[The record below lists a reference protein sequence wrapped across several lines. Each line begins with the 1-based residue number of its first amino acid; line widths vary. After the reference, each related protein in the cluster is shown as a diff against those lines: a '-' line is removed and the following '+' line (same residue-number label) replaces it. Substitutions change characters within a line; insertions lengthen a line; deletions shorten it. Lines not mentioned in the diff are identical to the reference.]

1 MQYRKLVIFL
11 SLLLFSISIFAQDKY
26 PFDCENFRIGQ
37 TYTGQQLTIRLRTIK
52 KDFEIYSVYGYFD
65 KSLEVLNSQLESYG
79 VAQKER
85 EQIIKQIR
93 KMTGWSGKKLQEY
106 GLKEPQNSELISIF
120 NHFDFTNFTQVD
132 PLTVKISLNQ
142 VIEKY
147 LSKEKAKE
155 VIEGLLEKNFNCK
168 CAVNYLE
175 DNFCFYQRA
184 GTLIEGY
191 GTIDKSF
198 KDYRAFLKD
207 YLGKCSIGK

>member
-11 SLLLFSISIFAQDKY
+11 SLLLFSISIFAQDKH

-132 PLTVKISLNQ
+132 PLTVKISLNR

-191 GTIDKSF
+191 GSIDKSF

-207 YLGKCSIGK
+207 YLGKCSIGN

>member
-11 SLLLFSISIFAQDKY
+11 SLLLFSISLFAQDKH

-85 EQIIKQIR
+85 EQIIKQIG

-132 PLTVKISLNQ
+132 PITVKISLNQ
-142 VIEKY
+142 VIEMY

-155 VIEGLLEKNFNCK
+155 VIEGLLEKNFNCR
-168 CAVNYLE
+168 CAVSYLE

-184 GTLIEGY
+184 ATLIEGY

>member
-11 SLLLFSISIFAQDKY
+11 SLLLFSISLFAQEH
-26 PFDCENFRIGQ
+26 PFDCENFRVGQ

-106 GLKEPQNSELISIF
+106 GLKEPQNSELISI

-142 VIEKY
+142 VIEMY

-155 VIEGLLEKNFNCK
+155 VIEDLLEKNFNCK
-168 CAVNYLE
+168 CAVSYLE

-191 GTIDKSF
+191 GTIDRSF

>member
-1 MQYRKLVIFL
+1 MQYRKLVVFM
-11 SLLLFSISIFAQDKY
+11 SLLLFSISLFAQEL
-26 PFDCENFRIGQ
+26 PFDCENFRVGQ

-106 GLKEPQNSELISIF
+106 GLIEPQNSELISIF
-120 NHFDFTNFTQVD
+120 NNFDFTNFTQVD

-155 VIEGLLEKNFNCK
+155 VIEGMLEKNFDGK
-168 CAVNYLE
+168 CAVSHSE

-184 GTLIEGY
+184 GTLIDGY
-191 GTIDKSF
+191 GTIDRSS

-207 YLGKCSIGK
+207 YLGKCSIVK

>member
-11 SLLLFSISIFAQDKY
+11 SLLLFSISLFAQGKH

-132 PLTVKISLNQ
+132 PLTVKISLNR

-147 LSKEKAKE
+147 LSETQAKR
-155 VIEGLLEKNFNCK
+155 VIDGLLTDQANSGCVEAFLKNT
-168 CAVNYLE
+168 
-175 DNFCFYQRA
+175 FCIYQRKGA
-184 GTLIEGY
+184 VIEGY

-198 KDYRAFLKD
+198 KNYEAFLKD

>member
-11 SLLLFSISIFAQDKY
+11 SLLLFSISIFAQDKH

-132 PLTVKISLNQ
+132 PLTVKISLNR

-191 GTIDKSF
+191 GSIDKSF
-198 KDYRAFLKD
+198 KDYRAFFKD
-207 YLGKCSIGK
+207 YLGKCSIGN

>member
-1 MQYRKLVIFL
+1 MQYRRLVIFL
-11 SLLLFSISIFAQDKY
+11 SLLLFSISIFAQDKH
-26 PFDCENFRIGQ
+26 PFDCENFRVGQ

-132 PLTVKISLNQ
+132 PLTVKISLNR

-168 CAVNYLE
+168 CAVSYLE

-184 GTLIEGY
+184 GTLIEEY
-191 GTIDKSF
+191 GSIDKSF
-198 KDYRAFLKD
+198 KDYRVFLKD

>member
-1 MQYRKLVIFL
+1 M
-11 SLLLFSISIFAQDKY
+11 
-26 PFDCENFRIGQ
+26 
-37 TYTGQQLTIRLRTIK
+37 TIRLRTIK
-52 KDFEIYSVYGYFD
+52 KDFEVYSVYGYFD

-85 EQIIKQIR
+85 ELIIKQIR

-132 PLTVKISLNQ
+132 PLTVKISLNR

-155 VIEGLLEKNFNCK
+155 VIEDLLEKNFNCK
-168 CAVNYLE
+168 CAVSYLE

-191 GTIDKSF
+191 GTIDRSF

>member
-1 MQYRKLVIFL
+1 MQYRKLVIFM
-11 SLLLFSISIFAQDKY
+11 SLLLFSISIFAQDKH

-52 KDFEIYSVYGYFD
+52 KDFEVYSVYGYFD

-132 PLTVKISLNQ
+132 PLTVKISLNR

-191 GTIDKSF
+191 GSIDKSF

-207 YLGKCSIGK
+207 YLGKCSIGN

>member
-11 SLLLFSISIFAQDKY
+11 YLLLFSISLFAQEH
-26 PFDCENFRIGQ
+26 PFDCENFRVGQ

-120 NHFDFTNFTQVD
+120 NHFDFTFKT
-132 PLTVKISLNQ
+132 IGSLNTSHLAAPFRN
-142 VIEKY
+142 Y
-147 LSKEKAKE
+147 A
-155 VIEGLLEKNFNCK
+155 GLPWISSL
-168 CAVNYLE
+168 
-175 DNFCFYQRA
+175 
-184 GTLIEGY
+184 TLQI
-191 GTIDKSF
+191 K
-198 KDYRAFLKD
+198 
-207 YLGKCSIGK
+207 

>member
-11 SLLLFSISIFAQDKY
+11 SLLLFSISLFAQDKH

-52 KDFEIYSVYGYFD
+52 KDFEIYSVYGYFN
-65 KSLEVLNSQLESYG
+65 KALEVLNSQLESYG

-120 NHFDFTNFTQVD
+120 NHFDFTNFTQID
-132 PLTVKISLNQ
+132 PLTIKISLNQ

-147 LSKEKAKE
+147 LNKEKAKE

-168 CAVNYLE
+168 CAVSYLE

-191 GTIDKSF
+191 GAISKDI

>member
-11 SLLLFSISIFAQDKY
+11 SLLLFSISIFAQDKH

-132 PLTVKISLNQ
+132 PLTVKISLNR

-191 GTIDKSF
+191 GSIDKSF

>member
-1 MQYRKLVIFL
+1 MWYRKLMITLFL
-11 SLLLFSISIFAQDKY
+11 FFTSISLFAQDKH

-132 PLTVKISLNQ
+132 PLTVKISLNR

-168 CAVNYLE
+168 CTVNYLE

-191 GTIDKSF
+191 GSIDKSF

-207 YLGKCSIGK
+207 YLGKCSIGN